1 MRVLA
6 KKFLHIFIWLF
17 IVYLLVIL
25 VYTVFLMVNKR
36 SFGGSN
42 DKYLG
47 NVEVSYNEGAN
58 KFTADKKNSGVDKFI
73 ACYEYP
79 IKEEEFTDEM
89 KNKLNEIYNLFSN
102 PNFNLSFAY
111 EDMYTGLHISYNEG
125 SNYFTASTIKAP
137 VEIYL
142 YEEAEKGNVDLEKYL
157 TYTSNYYLEGSGT
170 IQFQPVGTQYK
181 LRDLVSRALVESD
194 NIAYQMTAYSLN
206 YNNVKNFWKEKGAYN
221 FWSSGVWGNINAHDG
236 VIYMK
241 ELYNYSLTD
250 TDLSK
255 ELMDRFY
262 NSVFRV
268 IEADSDDVKIVHKS
282 GWHFE
287 LIHDMA
293 LVFDEYPYALAI
305 MTNRAYADYSDF
317 FKKAS
322 KLINEFHHLYWENK
336 ASICYNQAF

>member
-1 MRVLA
+1 MMLA
-6 KKFLHIFIWLF
+6 KRLSFIFIRLF
-17 IVYLLVIL
+17 IIYLLVGLIYV
-25 VYTVFLMVNKR
+25 VYGLNDKLDKYG
-36 SFGGSN
+36 SSN
-42 DKYLG
+42 DKYIG
-47 NVEVSYNEGAN
+47 NIEINYNNSSN
-58 KFTADKKNSGVDKFI
+58 KFIADKKNSSVDKYI

-79 IKEEEFTDEM
+79 IKEEDFSQEM
-89 KNKLNEIYNLFSN
+89 KDKINEIYGLFN
-102 PNFNLSFAY
+102 DNNFSLSFAY
-111 EDMYTGLHISYNEG
+111 EDLYTGLHISYNEDR
-125 SNYFTASTIKAP
+125 NFFTASTIKAP

-142 YEEAEKGNVDLEKYL
+142 YEEAEKGNIDLESYKTYL
-157 TYTSNYYLEGSGT
+157 SNYYLEGSGS

-181 LRDLVSRALVESD
+181 LRDLVRMALVESD

-206 YNNVKNFWKEKGAYN
+206 YDDIKSFWKEKGAYN

-241 ELYNYSLTD
+241 ELYNYSLSD
-250 TDLSK
+250 TDLSN
-255 ELMDRFY
+255 ELLNHFY

-268 IEADSDDVKIVHKS
+268 IEADGEQTKIVHKS

-293 LVFDEYPYALAI
+293 LVFDEYPYVLAI
-305 MTNRAYADYSDF
+305 MTNRANADYDVF

-336 ASICYNQAF
+336 ANICFKNSF